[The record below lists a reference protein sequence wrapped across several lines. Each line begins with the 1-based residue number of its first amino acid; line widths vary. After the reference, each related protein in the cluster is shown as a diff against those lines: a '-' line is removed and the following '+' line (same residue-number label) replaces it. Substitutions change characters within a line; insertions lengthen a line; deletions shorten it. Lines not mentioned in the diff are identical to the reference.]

1 MGRNLAY
8 ILMDAGDFDASIEI
22 QHDNLRRHPDAVGGW
37 GNLWQ
42 NYIRAGRAADAAGTL
57 QRWAALTN
65 RDVEAAREVGEAMIG
80 HAQTGAPQSLSRELV
95 ERVRFGHESLGQV
108 YAAVGDGLQTLDA
121 LERAYEARS
130 GSRSVLSMKVNS
142 SYDFIREDARF
153 KTLMKRVGFAQ

>member
-1 MGRNLAY
+1 
-8 ILMDAGDFDASIEI
+8 
-22 QHDNLRRHPDAVGGW
+22 
-37 GNLWQ
+37 
-42 NYIRAGRAADAAGTL
+42 
-57 QRWAALTN
+57 
-65 RDVEAAREVGEAMIG
+65 MIG